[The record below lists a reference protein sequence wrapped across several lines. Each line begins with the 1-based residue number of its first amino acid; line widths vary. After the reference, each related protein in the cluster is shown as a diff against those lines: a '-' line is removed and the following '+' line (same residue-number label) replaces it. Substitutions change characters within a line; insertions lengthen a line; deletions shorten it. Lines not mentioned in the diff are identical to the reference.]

1 MVPYEIEILEYLD
14 PKGRSQ
20 FAEWFETLNA
30 HAAAKVA
37 MALTRLAEGNYSNV
51 KAVGRG
57 VSEYKINF
65 GPGYRIYF
73 GKDGDRVIILLGGG
87 TKQSQQDD
95 VRIAIRRWEDYKAR
109 KQ

>member
-1 MVPYEIEILEYLD
+1 MVPYGIEILEYLD
-14 PKGRSQ
+14 PNGRSQ

-37 MALTRLAEGNYSNV
+37 IAVTRLAQGNCSNV

-65 GPGYRIYF
+65 GPGYRVYF
-73 GKDGDRVIILLGGG
+73 GKDGDRIIILLGGG

-95 VRIAIRRWEDYKAR
+95 IRIAIRRWEDYKAR

>member
-1 MVPYEIEILEYLD
+1 MIPYEIEILD
-14 PKGRSQ
+14 PNGRSQ

-30 HAAAKVA
+30 PAAAKVA
-37 MALTRLAEGNYSNV
+37 IAVTRLAQGNSPNV

-57 VSEYKINF
+57 VSESKINF

-73 GKDGDRVIILLGGG
+73 GKDGDRIIILLGGG
-87 TKQSQQDD
+87 TKQGQQDD
-95 VRIAIRRWEDYKAR
+95 IRVAIRRWEDYKRR